1 MAVTPRRIGAAS
13 SATRALMLEAT
24 EVLMRD
30 EGYAAV
36 STRRVAAKAG
46 LKPSL
51 VHYYFPTTDDLLIA
65 LFRRGADQSDTMLEA
80 ALTAPDPLRALWEYF
95 TDTSRTALSL
105 EFMALANHRKAIRAF
120 MVEHSEQMRA
130 RQVEL
135 LAELIGE
142 NLAGPDG
149 CPPAGLSLVMAGI
162 GRALI
167 MEGGLGVTAGHAEAR
182 AFVERWLERLEVERE
197 VAATEADRA

>member
-1 MAVTPRRIGAAS
+1 MAVAPRRVGAEG
-13 SATRALMLEAT
+13 SATRAAMLGAAEA
-24 EVLMRD
+24 LMRD
-30 EGYAAV
+30 EGYGAV
-36 STRRVAAKAG
+36 STRRVATRAG

-65 LFRRGADQSDTMLEA
+65 LFRRGADQSDEMLEA
-80 ALTAPDPLRALWEYF
+80 ALSADDPLRALWDF
-95 TDTSRTALSL
+95 FADTSRTALTL
-105 EFMALANHRKAIRAF
+105 EFMALANHRKTIRSF

-135 LAELIGE
+135 LSRLFGK
-142 NLAGPDG
+142 AGTGLDG
-149 CPPAGLSLVMAGI
+149 CPPAGLSLVLAGI

-182 AFVERWLERLEVERE
+182 AFVEQWLVRLAAERE
-197 VAATEADRA
+197 LQD